1 MNELKKHYIE
11 KIIPKLKDEFK
22 YSNINE
28 VPKITSV
35 AINMGMGDAVNN
47 KGVIDNGMEAI
58 RAITGQQPLTT
69 YTRKSIAGFKIRDGW
84 PIGVKV
90 TLRRDNMYDFLN
102 KLITIVLPRIRDFR
116 GLNPRSFDGM
126 GNYNFGVKEHII
138 FPEIDYN
145 KIDKMLGMNIT
156 ITTTAKTDEEALS
169 LLKLFGF
176 PLTR

>member
-1 MNELKKHYIE
+1 MNEFKKHYIE
-11 KIIPKLKDEFK
+11 QIIPKLTEEFK
-22 YSNINE
+22 YNNINE

-35 AINMGMGDAVNN
+35 SINMGLGDAVNN
-47 KGVIDNGMEAI
+47 KGIVDNGMEAV
-58 RAITGQQPLTT
+58 RAISGQQPLKTF
-69 YTRKSIAGFKIRDGW
+69 TRKSIAGFKIRDGW

-90 TLRRDNMYDFLN
+90 TLRKNNMYDFLY
-102 KLITIVLPRIRDFR
+102 KLVTVVLPRIRDFR
-116 GLNPRSFDGM
+116 GLSPRSFDGM